1 MAKITD
7 EQIKE
12 MMRLRREGKS
22 DSEIALIVGC
32 HRQTVRA
39 YLRERQSNILVNEV
53 KKEVLKE
60 ELLRHFK
67 EVADFAGK
75 EEVNRFKYSN
85 PEGKHAVGL
94 LGVPG
99 VGSPLYMANEWERIY
114 EPLVRENP
122 LREALQA
129 HTEYSP
135 LWRCQKEWDGMVKEY
150 KLRGYAFYHW
160 LDRKTEVLQIQLLVK
175 WDDRKKIKKWL
186 FGNALRL
193 ASDEPYTGLNI
204 VKSLNHAELRC
215 SYDGTVIA
223 EVESLEDAKALSEHL
238 AGILKEGQELDLLNE
253 LQETMKEVKERQD
266 ELLETS
272 NKIISELK
280 ILGMKRAFPGTCPLC
295 PI

>member
-12 MMRLRREGKS
+12 MMRLRGDGKS
-22 DSEIALIVGC
+22 DSEIALMVGC

-85 PEGKHAVGL
+85 PEGKHAGGL
-94 LGVPG
+94 LGLPG
-99 VGSPLYMANEWERIY
+99 AGSPLYIANEWERIY
-114 EPLVRENP
+114 EPIVRDNP
-122 LREALQA
+122 LRKALQA

-135 LWRCQKEWDGMVKEY
+135 LWRCQMEWDGIVKEY
-150 KLRGYAFYHW
+150 KLRGYAFHHW
-160 LDRKTEVLQIQLLVK
+160 LDRKTEILQIQLLVK
-175 WDDRKKIKKWL
+175 WDDRKKTKRWL
-186 FGNALRL
+186 FGNALCL
-193 ASDEPYTGLNI
+193 ANGKSSTGLNI
-204 VKSLNHAELRC
+204 VKSLGHVELRC
-215 SYDGTVIA
+215 NCDGARIA
-223 EVESLEDAKALSEHL
+223 EVEDVENAKALSEYL

-253 LQETMKEVKERQD
+253 LQETMEGVKERQD
-266 ELLETS
+266 ELLEISDKT
-272 NKIISELK
+272 ISELK

>member
-12 MMRLRREGKS
+12 MMKLRREGKS
-22 DSEIALIVGC
+22 DNEIALIVGC

-53 KKEVLKE
+53 RKEVLKE

-99 VGSPLYMANEWERIY
+99 AGSPLYMAGEWEKIY
-114 EPLVRENP
+114 EPAVRENP

-135 LWRCQKEWDGMVKEY
+135 LWRYQKEWNGIVKEY

-160 LDRKTEVLQIQLLVK
+160 LDRKTEILEIQSLVK
-175 WDDRKKIKKWL
+175 LEGRGKIKKWL
-186 FGNALRL
+186 FGSVLRL
-193 ASDEPYTGLNI
+193 ANGESDTGLNI
-204 VKSLNHAELRC
+204 VKSLGHTELRC
-215 SYDGTVIA
+215 NFDGTVIT
-223 EVESLEDAKALSEHL
+223 EVEDLEDAKALLEHL
-238 AGILKEGQELDLLNE
+238 AGVLKEGQKLDLLNE

-266 ELLETS
+266 ELLEIS
-272 NKIISELK
+272 NKLISELK